1 MNIIFLDIDGV
12 LNTSDSFK
20 EEYYK
25 SKELNRIRIYP
36 IDEDRLSYLVE
47 IVKLT
52 NAKIVL
58 TSSNRVNF
66 IKINNKLEKPILILK
81 SSSNEIKY
89 ELVLDNDNEH
99 VYRHID
105 VADIKRAETE
115 QLVKLKEL
123 EIKEKEKEYKG
134 KMVKVKIMISLF
146 LAAIGVVMMIL
157 GNTMGTESGD
167 SNSGWYMVSMIGFFP
182 FMGAAYIW
190 LFSIGDKKE

>member
-20 EEYYK
+20 KEYYK

-66 IKINNKLEKPILILK
+66 IKINNKLIPLNNTGKDIINIFSKHDLSIYDITPYDNKIKMWLENNKNIDNYIIIDDEEVGLELYKDKLIK
-81 SSSNEIKY
+81 TNINNEVYGLNIR
-89 ELVLDNDNEH
+89 H
-99 VYRHID
+99 VD
-105 VADIKRAETE
+105 KAVK
-115 QLVKLKEL
+115 KLK
-123 EIKEKEKEYKG
+123 K
-134 KMVKVKIMISLF
+134 
-146 LAAIGVVMMIL
+146 
-157 GNTMGTESGD
+157 
-167 SNSGWYMVSMIGFFP
+167 
-182 FMGAAYIW
+182 
-190 LFSIGDKKE
+190 

>member
-1 MNIIFLDIDGV
+1 MYLLLFCLYFNIKYDTIELGETMNIIFLDIDGV

-66 IKINNKLEKPILILK
+66 IKIDNKLIPLNNIGKDILNIFSKHNL
-81 SSSNEIKY
+81 SIYDITPYDDNRLRGNEIKMWLENNKNIDNY
-89 ELVLDNDNEH
+89 IIIDDEEVGLELYKDKLIKTNINNEVYGLNIRH
-99 VYRHID
+99 VNKA
-105 VADIKRAETE
+105 VK
-115 QLVKLKEL
+115 KLKKL
-123 EIKEKEKEYKG
+123 
-134 KMVKVKIMISLF
+134 
-146 LAAIGVVMMIL
+146 
-157 GNTMGTESGD
+157 
-167 SNSGWYMVSMIGFFP
+167 
-182 FMGAAYIW
+182 
-190 LFSIGDKKE
+190 

>member
-66 IKINNKLEKPILILK
+66 IKINNKLIPLNNTGKDIINIFSKHDLSIYDITPYDNNRVRG
-81 SSSNEIKY
+81 NEIKMWLENNKNIDNY
-89 ELVLDNDNEH
+89 ILKLNKCYDKIINNLNLNKDTYNYLLLCKKDIINNIVFHTKNNTLD
-99 VYRHID
+99 
-105 VADIKRAETE
+105 
-115 QLVKLKEL
+115 
-123 EIKEKEKEYKG
+123 
-134 KMVKVKIMISLF
+134 MI
-146 LAAIGVVMMIL
+146 V
-157 GNTMGTESGD
+157 
-167 SNSGWYMVSMIGFFP
+167 
-182 FMGAAYIW
+182 
-190 LFSIGDKKE
+190 